1 LCLVYDPN
9 PDPTVRLKGIG
20 HGPLSDGLM
29 HESDTDDDKSF
40 HNDGFSGDHKSD
52 DIKKIISVLIIY
64 IILIM

>member
-1 LCLVYDPN
+1 LWLCLVYDPN

-29 HESDTDDDKSF
+29 HESDADDDKSF

-52 DIKKIISVLIIY
+52 DKVL
-64 IILIM
+64 